1 MRLRRGGD
9 AAWALLLLGLGH
21 LALGNRLGWSLF
33 DLFCLDAWL
42 LPAWFT
48 LRERDSDELDRRR
61 DQNGRSGDHQD
72 SNQYRAMFA
81 SRLPQSDRTMR

>member
-9 AAWALLLLGLGH
+9 AAWALLLFGLGH
-21 LALGNRLGWSLF
+21 LALGHRLGWSLF

-48 LRERDSDELDRRR
+48 LRERERDELDRRR
-61 DQNGRSGDHQD
+61 DQNGGSDDHQD
-72 SNQYRAMFA
+72 NNQPDTSETR
-81 SRLPQSDRTMR
+81 SR